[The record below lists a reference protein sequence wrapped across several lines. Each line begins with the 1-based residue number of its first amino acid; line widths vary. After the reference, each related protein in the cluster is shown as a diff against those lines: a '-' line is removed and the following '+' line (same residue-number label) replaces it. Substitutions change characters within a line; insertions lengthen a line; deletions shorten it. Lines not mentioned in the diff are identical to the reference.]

1 MKEIISVKGVAMI
14 PSLYKTMEENMV
26 TDIPLKELMT
36 LGKLAPQILNNGL
49 DTMVV
54 PAAMP

>member
-1 MKEIISVKGVAMI
+1 MI